1 LSALAII
8 KEAAD
13 CGVSVS
19 LNGDSLALK
28 AATKPSA
35 SLLAKLKQHK
45 AEIVAALRLESAA
58 RNTLVPPEPD
68 EVEIK
73 ERAAMAVGG
82 VPGPYLD
89 TWARLQCQRPFGA
102 SDQEWWQVIDDAGRF
117 LDQWGSRAVEFG
129 WTPGDIFDVPND
141 TGKCGLAWFLHGDS
155 VRSLEPDGAFMESGR
170 VFDKL
175 THDTWRNPCRKGD
188 SR

>member
-1 LSALAII
+1 LSAQAII
-8 KEAAD
+8 KQAAV

-68 EVEIK
+68 VVEIE
-73 ERAAMAVGG
+73 ERAAMAAGG
-82 VPGPYLD
+82 VPEPYLD

-102 SDQEWWQVIDDAGRF
+102 SDQECRQAIDDAGRF
-117 LDQWGSRAVEFG
+117 LDQWGNRAVEFG
-129 WTPGDIFDVPND
+129 WTAGDLFDVPRD
-141 TGKCGLAWFLHGDS
+141 GKPGGLVWFLGGES
-155 VRSLEPDGAFMESGR
+155 VQAIGPRRMVMQDGR
-170 VFDKL
+170 VFN
-175 THDTWRNPCRKGD
+175 RFEN
-188 SR
+188 

>member
-1 LSALAII
+1 MSGFIFDA
-8 KEAAD
+8 
-13 CGVSVS
+13 
-19 LNGDSLALK
+19 K
-28 AATKPSA
+28 AAR
-35 SLLAKLKQHK
+35 
-45 AEIVAALRLESAA
+45 AAIAA
-58 RNTLVPPEPD
+58 RGPRVITAAVSAVLAVEGGAEVQEPQQPQQPQGASIPAGTVSAD
-68 EVEIK
+68 EIE
-73 ERAAMAVGG
+73 ERAAMAAGG

-129 WTPGDIFDVPND
+129 WTPGDLFDVPNE
-141 TGKCGLAWFLHGDS
+141 TGKCGLAWFLLGDS

-175 THDTWRNPCRKGD
+175 THCTWKNPRQNGGAQ
-188 SR
+188 